1 MKLLSNWGVTN
12 NWWRG
17 DRGEYWVI
25 AQGILLLIFALIPPY
40 RPSFVAD
47 TSIWHYTS
55 WILTAIFGLLAI
67 VFLSRWRSLSVRE
80 SLFDL
85 GQNLTPLPH
94 PRDDGQLV
102 KTGIY
107 GIVRHPLYSGVIYLV
122 LAYTSWQMSWV
133 HFVGAICLFVF
144 FDAKSRKEEAW
155 LTEKFPDYANYST
168 AVKKLIPLIY

>member
-1 MKLLSNWGVTN
+1 MKLLSDWGITG

-25 AQGILLLIFALIPPY
+25 AQGILILVFALVPPNIPN
-40 RPSFVAD
+40 FIDLD
-47 TSIWHYTS
+47 TSVWQYSI
-55 WILTAIFGLLAI
+55 WILAAIFSILAV
-67 VFLSRWRSLSVRE
+67 VFLGR

-107 GIVRHPLYSGVIYLV
+107 GIVRHPLYSGVIYLA
-122 LAYTSWQMSWV
+122 LAYASWRMSWV
-133 HFVGAICLFVF
+133 HLLGSLVLFVF
-144 FDAKSRKEEAW
+144 FDAKSRIEEVW
-155 LTEKFPDYANYST
+155 LTEKFSDYSNYATS
-168 AVKKLIPLIY
+168 VKKLIPWIY

>member
-1 MKLLSNWGVTN
+1 MKLLLDWGITG

-25 AQGILLLIFALIPPY
+25 AQGILLLIFALIPPNI
-40 RPSFVAD
+40 PSFIDLD
-47 TSIWHYTS
+47 TSVWQYLS
-55 WILTAIFGLLAI
+55 WILAAIFSILAI
-67 VFLSRWRSLSVRE
+67 VFLGR

-102 KTGIY
+102 KTGVY
-107 GIVRHPLYSGVIYLV
+107 GLVRHPLYSGVIYLA
-122 LAYTSWQMSWV
+122 LAYASWRISWV
-133 HFVGAICLFVF
+133 HLVGSIVLFLF
-144 FDAKSRKEEAW
+144 FDAKSRTEEVW

-168 AVKKLIPLIY
+168 VVKKLIPGIY

>member
-1 MKLLSNWGVTN
+1 MKLLSDWGITS

-25 AQGILLLIFALIPPY
+25 AQGILLIIFALFPPNIP
-40 RPSFVAD
+40 SSIDLD
-47 TSIWHYTS
+47 TSVWQYIR
-55 WILTAIFGLLAI
+55 WILTAIFSILAM
-67 VFLSRWRSLSVRE
+67 VFLGR

-107 GIVRHPLYSGVIYLV
+107 GLVRHPLYSGVIYLA
-122 LAYTSWQMSWV
+122 LAYTSWQVSWV
-133 HFVGAICLFVF
+133 HLVGSIVLFVF
-144 FDAKSRKEEAW
+144 FDAKSRMEEVW
-155 LTEKFPDYANYST
+155 LTEKFSDYANYSND
-168 AVKKLIPLIY
+168 VRKLIPWIY